1 MRPAEAR
8 DLLNFSRKAG
18 AWLPCL
24 GGALFAVST
33 SAVSAQPS
41 LKGMPG
47 APDQGAQEQGTP
59 EQRAA
64 CTPDAFSLCHA
75 YIPDAER
82 VKNCLIEHVNELSPP
97 CREVFE
103 HSENPQAQ
111 VK

>member
-8 DLLNFSRKAG
+8 NLLNFSRKAG

-24 GGALFAVST
+24 AGALVAVST
-33 SAVSAQPS
+33 SAVS

-64 CTPDAFSLCHA
+64 YTPDAFSLCHA

-82 VKNCLIEHVNELSPP
+82 VKDCLIEHVNELSPP

-103 HSENPQAQ
+103 HSENQQDQ